1 MKDDKVSWVK
11 IMESEMGLEIEI
23 ASAAL
28 HDKGIPNVVV
38 DKKDSAYV
46 VIGRKELY
54 VPRDWV
60 VKAKA
65 VLSNSERNGE
75 D

>member
-1 MKDDKVSWVK
+1 MKDDKGSWVK

-28 HDKGIPNVVV
+28 HDKEVPNVVV

-65 VLSNSERNGE
+65 VLSKSEENGE